1 MEYKSPA
8 EKAWRTMK
16 SKSPGIKAAYTKRR
30 KRGAKK
36 AAAKV
41 KSKQWEPEKVEFL
54 KELKTNAIPNTC
66 AVCGDSRP
74 FVLQVHHVDIEKEIE
89 ITLCANCHDIVRRG
103 TIEDLKKAHRGNKN
117 ELK

>member
-1 MEYKSPA
+1 MEDKSPA

-30 KRGAKK
+30 KQGAKK

-54 KELKTNAIPNTC
+54 NKLKTNAIPNTC

-74 FVLQVHHVDIEKEIE
+74 VVLQVHHVDTEKKIE

-103 TIEDLKKAHRGNKN
+103 TFEDLKKAHKGNKN
-117 ELK
+117 ESK